1 MEQKYLPSPRAAVT
15 DGGPSFPLDGFALDE
30 TGTAGP
36 DHGADPHARANGW
49 SGARQRRFCE
59 YLAESGNVSEAAH
72 AVGMSREGAYRFR
85 RRAAG
90 RAFGVA
96 WEAALRLAR
105 KRLVDDVFELAR
117 TGIHETVYKD
127 GEIVAE
133 RRRRDPRV
141 LLTTIERL
149 AKLEAREDHVTKCVA
164 EEFDG
169 FLDCLSP
176 EDGEAAQGPRDGAP
190 HNIDPSDADL
200 CDADPC
206 DGDPCAPAHVP
217 EAASEED
224 RTVARAAARFFEA
237 HMPCK
242 GTDYYAAQAFETL
255 VIALESY
262 GGDKAAAARVRQR
275 YPDFNSMGAGMDMSM
290 MPDWLAADAGEE
302 E

>member
-1 MEQKYLPSPRAAVT
+1 MEQKYLLSPRAAVT
-15 DGGPSFPLDGFALDE
+15 DGGPSFPLDGFPLDE
-30 TGTAGP
+30 TGAAGP
-36 DHGADPHARANGW
+36 DHAADPHTRANGW

-176 EDGEAAQGPRDGAP
+176 EDGEAAPDP
-190 HNIDPSDADL
+190 SNIDPSDG
-200 CDADPC
+200 DPC
-206 DGDPCAPAHVP
+206 DGGPCAPVPAP
-217 EAASEED
+217 EAVREED

-275 YPDFNSMGAGMDMSM
+275 YPDYKSMGAGIGADIDM
-290 MPDWLAADAGEE
+290 MPDWLVADAGEE

>member
-1 MEQKYLPSPRAAVT
+1 
-15 DGGPSFPLDGFALDE
+15 
-30 TGTAGP
+30 
-36 DHGADPHARANGW
+36 
-49 SGARQRRFCE
+49 
-59 YLAESGNVSEAAH
+59 
-72 AVGMSREGAYRFR
+72 MSREGAYRFR
-85 RRAAG
+85 RRAVG
-90 RAFGVA
+90 LAFGVA

-176 EDGEAAQGPRDGAP
+176 EDGEAAQ
-190 HNIDPSDADL
+190 NPSDG
-200 CDADPC
+200 DPC
-206 DGDPCAPAHVP
+206 DGGPCAPAPAP

-275 YPDFNSMGAGMDMSM
+275 YPDFNSMGMGAGMEMSM
-290 MPDWLAADAGEE
+290 MPDWLVADAGEE

>member
-15 DGGPSFPLDGFALDE
+15 DGGPSFSLDGFLLDE
-30 TGTAGP
+30 TGVTGP
-36 DHGADPHARANGW
+36 DHAADPHARANGW

-72 AVGMSREGAYRFR
+72 AVGMSREGAYRFS

-164 EEFDG
+164 EDFDG

-176 EDGEAAQGPRDGAP
+176 EDGEAAQGPSNIDP
-190 HNIDPSDADL
+190 SNIDPSDG
-200 CDADPC
+200 DPC
-206 DGDPCAPAHVP
+206 DGGPCAPAPVP

-242 GTDYYAAQAFETL
+242 GTDYYAAQEFETL

-275 YPDFNSMGAGMDMSM
+275 YPDFKSMGVNMDMSM
-290 MPDWLAADAGEE
+290 MPDWLAADAEE
-302 E
+302 EE